1 LDFRHKFEANLIKID
16 INIINLKN
24 NVQMKSFNSIRKY
37 GLALLAMMVM
47 LTAANAQS
55 RYKHV
60 PRVKVDK
67 KYTEKVTIKE
77 KKSTATATTASYVN
91 VEETNTVAETPVV
104 TENTTVASNNQEVVV
119 ANHKT
124 KSVVKHHPVIK
135 TNKKAN
141 HDAFTKKAKDNSKL
155 MDVKDVKKSALEKW
169 VLIMI
174 ILYAVGIVFLILAF
188 VFLFALYSYALY
200 YVFLIIGV
208 LCLLA
213 ASIILPLGL
222 AGVI

>member
-1 LDFRHKFEANLIKID
+1 
-16 INIINLKN
+16 
-24 NVQMKSFNSIRKY
+24 MKSLNSIRKY

-47 LTAANAQS
+47 LTAATAQS

-67 KYTEKVTIKE
+67 KYSKVTNTETKVAP
-77 KKSTATATTASYVN
+77 TTTASYVN

-104 TENTTVASNNQEVVV
+104 NASENTTVASNTEEVVV
-119 ANHKT
+119 VNHKT
-124 KSVVKHHPVIK
+124 KAVVKHKMVK

-141 HDAFTKKAKDNSKL
+141 HDAFTKKGKDNSKL
-155 MDVKDVKKSALEKW
+155 MDVKDVKKASMEKW

-174 ILYAVGIVFLILAF
+174 ILYAAGILFLILAF
-188 VFLFALYSYALY
+188 VFLYTLYASGVGLY
-200 YVFLIIGV
+200 YAFLIIGL

>member
-1 LDFRHKFEANLIKID
+1 
-16 INIINLKN
+16 
-24 NVQMKSFNSIRKY
+24 MKSLNSIRKY

-67 KYTEKVTIKE
+67 KYNEKVTIKE
-77 KKSTATATTASYVN
+77 KKNTATTTTASYME
-91 VEETNTVAETPVV
+91 VEKTNTVAETPVI
-104 TENTTVASNNQEVVV
+104 TTSENTTVVSNTEEVVV
-119 ANHKT
+119 VNNKT
-124 KSVVKHHPVIK
+124 KTVVKHKPVVK

-155 MDVKDVKKSALEKW
+155 MDVKDVKKSAMEKW

-174 ILYAVGIVFLILAF
+174 ILYAAGILFLILAF
-188 VFLFALYSYALY
+188 VFLYTLTYTAIGLY
-200 YVFLIIGV
+200 YAFLILGL